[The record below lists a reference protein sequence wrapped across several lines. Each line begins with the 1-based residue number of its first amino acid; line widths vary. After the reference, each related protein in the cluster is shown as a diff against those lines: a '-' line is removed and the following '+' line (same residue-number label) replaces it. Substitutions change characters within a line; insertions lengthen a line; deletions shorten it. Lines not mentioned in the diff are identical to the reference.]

1 MMLRDRYRGMISVK
15 KRNLSFLLYG
25 ILCCAALIGLDQLTK
40 YLAVTRLAGK
50 SSFPLIPG
58 VFELYYLE
66 NRGAAFGMLTNRQ
79 WFFAGIAVLMIFAAG
94 YVYLRMPGER
104 RYLFLRVIC
113 ILIASGAAGNLLDRL
128 TRHHVVDFL
137 YFSAIDFP
145 VFNVADCYVC
155 IGTGLALLALF
166 TVYREED
173 FSFLFPGKK
182 EETRQ

>member
-1 MMLRDRYRGMISVK
+1 MFS
-15 KRNLSFLLYG
+15 LYG
-25 ILCCAALIGLDQLTK
+25 IFCCAVLIGLDQFTK
-40 YLAVTRLAGK
+40 YLAVTRLAGERTF
-50 SSFPLIPG
+50 SLIPG
-58 VFELYYLE
+58 VFELFYLE

-79 WFFAGIAVLMIFAAG
+79 WFFAGVAVLMIFAAG
-94 YVYLRMPGER
+94 FVYLRLPGEHH
-104 RYLFLRVIC
+104 YLFLRVIC

-128 TRHHVVDFL
+128 IRHYVVDFL

-173 FSFLFPGKK
+173 FSFLAPGKK
-182 EETRQ
+182 GETKQ